1 MLDHLPPLP
10 PPPEPLIIQALTYLL
25 QPQTFPT
32 LVCCN
37 MGRHRSGTV
46 VGCYRKLQ
54 RWALSS
60 ILEEYR
66 RYAGAK
72 VRVLNEQVSHT
83 DVRKL
88 ADCSSLSCLT
98 RIWWLLRRL
107 RSRSR
112 RRLEGR
118 RMERK
123 NAGTKWSTFGAEER
137 ANYTS
142 PRNRSSR
149 SAKVRTTTAWDFL
162 GTNYLIGPDLSAQV
176 WMAPTIWVVNC
187 TISHRSAEIR
197 YATAH
202 STQSLFID
210 QCITSTIYTRA
221 KPTKY

>member
-1 MLDHLPPLP
+1 MVDHLPPLP

-72 VRVLNEQVSHT
+72 VRVLNEQVSDT
-83 DVRKL
+83 DVRKM
-88 ADCSSLSCLT
+88 ADDSLSSCSI
-98 RIWWLLRRL
+98 RIWWPSRRL
-107 RSRSR
+107 RSRCR
-112 RRLEGR
+112 PRLDGS

-123 NAGTKWSTFGAEER
+123 NAGTKWVDIWRRRETQVHITAEPVTSLSQR
-137 ANYTS
+137 ANDNIIELRHHMLS
-142 PRNRSSR
+142 LPP
-149 SAKVRTTTAWDFL
+149 AWRGL
-162 GTNYLIGPDLSAQV
+162 YALHYL
-176 WMAPTIWVVNC
+176 
-187 TISHRSAEIR
+187 R
-197 YATAH
+197 
-202 STQSLFID
+202 
-210 QCITSTIYTRA
+210 
-221 KPTKY
+221 